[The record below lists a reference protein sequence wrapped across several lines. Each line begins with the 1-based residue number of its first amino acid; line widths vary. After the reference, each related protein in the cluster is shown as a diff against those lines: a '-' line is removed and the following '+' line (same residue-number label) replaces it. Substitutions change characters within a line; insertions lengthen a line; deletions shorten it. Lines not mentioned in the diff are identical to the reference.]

1 MRYLS
6 FPEPVSPDSPLRYAL
21 KRAIDVNEVE
31 VPVVEGRK
39 LLGVVD
45 LRPFILPTTDLFNA
59 KVRNLMVKYPTASEA
74 SFTPLEAM
82 AIMAG
87 SGVRGVPV
95 VGEGGEYVG
104 MFYHRNALD
113 YVNSQGFGSGVPVL
127 KIMRGEVPV
136 VSPRD
141 RLAKAAAVMRRL
153 KAARVVVVDE
163 DLRPVGILTR
173 TDLLRV
179 AFTYDITR
187 ATVGELAGEKY
198 RLLER
203 KVHEYMSRNPVVVDV
218 DASVREAL
226 KLMLDHDVRGIPVVS
241 RQELV
246 GLVVSTDIIRLF
258 VSRRAPAPARGR
270 YLVDTN
276 VEELRLGVERIL
288 SMKRLPPGVD
298 VRVGLYKRRGNRYE
312 VHVALR
318 SLNRVVTYSD
328 MVHSPEKALNAV
340 RTGVER
346 CRAKFFDKR

>member
-6 FPEPVSPDSPLRYAL
+6 FPEPVSPDSPLRHAL

-39 LLGVVD
+39 LLGVID
-45 LRPFILPTTDLFNA
+45 LRPFILPTTDLFHA
-59 KVRNLMVKYPTASEA
+59 KVRNLMVKYPTIREA
-74 SFTPLEAM
+74 GFTPLEAM
-82 AIMAG
+82 AVMAG

-95 VGEGGEYVG
+95 VSDDGEYVG

-113 YVNSQGFGSGVPVL
+113 YLNAQGFGSGITVL
-127 KIMRGEVPV
+127 RVMRSEVPV

-173 TDLLRV
+173 TDLLRI
-179 AFTYDITR
+179 AFTYDMTR
-187 ATVGELAGEKY
+187 ATVGEVVGERY

-203 KVHEYMSRNPVVVDV
+203 RVYEYMTRDPVTVSVN
-218 DASVREAL
+218 ASVRDAL
-226 KLMLDHDVRGIPVVS
+226 KLMLDHDIRGIPVVS

-246 GLVVSTDIIRLF
+246 GLVVSTDLIRLY
-258 VSRRAPAPARGR
+258 VSRIAPIPARGR
-270 YLVDTN
+270 YIIDTN
-276 VEELRLGVERIL
+276 VEELRLEIERIL
-288 SMKRLPPGVD
+288 SIKRLPPGID
-298 VRVGLYKRRGNRYE
+298 VRVEVYKRRGNRYE

-328 MVHSPEKALNAV
+328 IVHSPERALKAV
-340 RTGVER
+340 RAGIER